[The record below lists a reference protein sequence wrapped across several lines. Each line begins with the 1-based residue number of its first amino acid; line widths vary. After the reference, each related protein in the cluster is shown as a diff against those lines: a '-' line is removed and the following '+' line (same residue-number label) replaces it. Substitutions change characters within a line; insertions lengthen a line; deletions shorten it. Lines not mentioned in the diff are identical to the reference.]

1 MGQYHMVVNIDKE
14 QTLDPHKFGSGLKL
28 MEFGNDGQSILTGL
42 AVLLADSNGRGG
54 GDLRC
59 NKPIVGSWAGDR
71 IVITGDYGDEG
82 KWVEGEE
89 RNLYHHAQEN
99 YADISNEV
107 IEAIV
112 EGEGNWH
119 RLSKIN
125 LSETGWR
132 NAPV

>member
-1 MGQYHMVVNIDKE
+1 MGQYHIVVNIDKE
-14 QTLDPHKFGSGLKL
+14 QILDPHKFGSGLKL

-54 GDLRC
+54 GDLKSD
-59 NKPIVGSWAGDR
+59 KPIVGSWAGDR
-71 IVITGDYGDEG
+71 IVIAGDYGDDG
-82 KWVEGEE
+82 KWIEDLK
-89 RNLYHHAQEN
+89 RNLYQHADEN

-112 EGEGNWH
+112 EGEGSWH

-125 LSETGWR
+125 LSEPGWR
-132 NAPV
+132 NALV